1 MDTLVASCLSQTL
14 DVDVM
19 PMRMC
24 SDILSVVKQFAKE
37 IGALDAII
45 TDAVKDQ
52 TSQPLQ
58 KFCSEIETTLHALEE
73 GTPWSN

>member
-58 KFCSEIETTLHALEE
+58 KFCSEIGTTLQALEE